1 MTEVTAEKTP
11 AEIKKEQAKQNRV
24 NAMARARA
32 AKKSK
37 VQEVSEVKEVTSAPA
52 IKVSEDNSAINFFTE
67 IDLDKNGNPK
77 ASYPFYY
84 NPRQIEELKEDKR
97 RLEKAVA
104 NGFVDADHM
113 PEAQTRISQYTLQ
126 LEAIEK
132 HKPEMEKN
140 IDRIDKM
147 SKSLA
152 DVIAPSMFT
161 RKEMRE
167 GLVDPH
173 EEARR
178 MSEPVVTLPPE
189 VCETAIKNGIPVG
202 KDRKVSRDGA
212 VRLWQMCQRRL
223 DRSPDAEY
231 LRRD

>member
-1 MTEVTAEKTP
+1 MTEVTEKTP
-11 AEIKKEQAKQNRV
+11 AEKKAQAKQNRI
-24 NAMARARA
+24 NALSRARA

-37 VQEVSEVKEVTSAPA
+37 VQETMNSSFTSVE
-52 IKVSEDNSAINFFTE
+52 IKSSKDDSAINFFTE

-77 ASYPFYY
+77 ASYPFYH
-84 NPRQIEELKEDKR
+84 NPRQIEEIKEDR
-97 RLEKAVA
+97 RKLEKAVA
-104 NGFVDADHM
+104 AGFVDADHL
-113 PEAQTRISQYTLQ
+113 PEAKTRIEQYTRQ

-152 DVIAPSMFT
+152 DAIAPSMFT
-161 RKEMRE
+161 RKEMHD

-178 MSEPVVTLPPE
+178 MSEPVITLPQE
-189 VCETAIKNGIPVG
+189 LCSTFIKNGIPVG
-202 KDRKVSRDGA
+202 GDRKVSRDSA
-212 VRLWQMCQRRL
+212 VRIWQMCQRRL

>member
-1 MTEVTAEKTP
+1 MENTTEVTNKTP
-11 AEIKKEQAKQNRV
+11 AEIKKETAKANRV
-24 NAMARARA
+24 AAMARARA
-32 AKKSK
+32 ARKTK
-37 VQEVSEVKEVTSAPA
+37 VKEVVEVKDSVPA
-52 IKVSEDNSAINFFTE
+52 IKVSADDSAINFFTE

-77 ASYPFYY
+77 ASYPFYH

-97 RLEKAVA
+97 RLEKAISS
-104 NGFVDADHM
+104 GFVDADHL
-113 PEAQTRISQYTLQ
+113 PEAKSRIAQYTQQ

-140 IDRIDKM
+140 IDKIDKM
-147 SKSLA
+147 SKTLA
-152 DVIAPSMFT
+152 GVIAPSMFT
-161 RKEMRE
+161 RKEMRD

-178 MSEPVVTLPPE
+178 MSEPIITLPPE
-189 VCETAIKNGIPVG
+189 LCSTAIKNGIPVNG
-202 KDRKVSRDGA
+202 DRKVSRDGA

-231 LRRD
+231 LRKD